1 MKAVAQTG
9 RRAITKEGG
18 SSFRRPHLA
27 FVPALGVVMCLHTQP
42 AVAQTSSLGARQRIA
57 DAGKVEAKSP
67 RESLPRPRN
76 LVYEK
81 YGWTSMPPSPSKAF
95 RPGDLITIIIREQRK
110 WEADADLETK
120 KKFDIRSE
128 LDAFFKPTQGGLGA
142 AGFRRGK
149 PNVDYTFDQKFKTE
163 GDSSRED
170 KLTTRLTARILDVKP
185 NGLLVLEGR
194 AKIVHDEE
202 SSQITLTGTCRKEDI
217 TADNTVLSTQIADKQ
232 VVVSNAG
239 ALKSAATRGW
249 ITKLLDALKPI

>member
-1 MKAVAQTG
+1 MRNVREPGLRTVSTGMVVAG
-9 RRAITKEGG
+9 WFLIVAEASP
-18 SSFRRPHLA
+18 SSA
-27 FVPALGVVMCLHTQP
+27 W
-42 AVAQTSSLGARQRIA
+42 AQTSSLGARQRQV
-57 DAGKVEAKSP
+57 DSNKPEEKLP
-67 RESLPRPRN
+67 REAPPRPRN

-81 YGWTSMPPSPSKAF
+81 YGWTAMTPMPSKTF
-95 RPGDLITIIIREQRK
+95 RPGDLVTIIVREQRQ

-120 KKFDIRSE
+120 RKFDIKSE
-128 LDAFFKPTQGGLGA
+128 LDAFFKPIDGGLGA
-142 AGFRRGK
+142 AGFRRGR
-149 PNVDYTFDQKFKTE
+149 PNVDYTFNQKYKSE

-170 KLTTRLTARILDVKP
+170 RLTTRLTARILDVKP

-194 AKIVHDEE
+194 ATIVHDEE

-232 VVVSNAG
+232 VVVTNSG

>member
-1 MKAVAQTG
+1 MAIRQKVIMLMTVLFAVSTSA
-9 RRAITKEGG
+9 
-18 SSFRRPHLA
+18 
-27 FVPALGVVMCLHTQP
+27 
-42 AVAQTSSLGARQRIA
+42 AQTSSLGARQRIA
-57 DAGKVEAKSP
+57 DAGKVEERTP
-67 RESLPRPRN
+67 REALPRPRN

-81 YGWTSMPPSPSKAF
+81 YGWTAMAPTQPKAF
-95 RPGDLITIIIREQRK
+95 RPGDLITIIVREQRQ
-110 WEADADLETK
+110 WEADSDLETK

-128 LDAFFKPTQGGLGA
+128 LDAFFKPIDGGLGSSK
-142 AGFRRGK
+142 FTRGK
-149 PNVDYTFDQKFKTE
+149 PNVDYAFDQKYKTE

-170 KLTTRLTARILDVKP
+170 RLTTRLTARILDVKP

-232 VVVSNAG
+232 VVVTNAG

-249 ITKLLDALKPI
+249 ITKLLDVLKPI